1 MIESN
6 QENLNSNTETV
17 DTQTFDIEGKLNQKV
32 NKLGTFSLN
41 MLRSLGLWRLVGY
54 AFLVLFALDLAE
66 IFIPPQLL
74 NPEWEFQTVATIVE
88 RVAIPFIALILIFHG
103 GNYLRKGWEFIAL
116 TSLSWLSLLVGIL
129 FLFSVP
135 LGIMNTIRIDT
146 LTNKQINNATNQRLE
161 VLKQVETRLKDVQ
174 NKQDMQVL
182 ISELNS
188 GNAPVIENDQQLNQA
203 KTNLTEFIKNS
214 RNQLN
219 SQAEMASKQGRKSL
233 LKRSVKMNLGALISG
248 ILFIMTWQMTK
259 WARIRETINN

>member
-6 QENLNSNTETV
+6 QESLNSNTETV
-17 DTQTFDIEGKLNQKV
+17 DIQGKLNQKV
-32 NKLGTFSLN
+32 DKLGTFSLN

-54 AFLVLFALDLAE
+54 AFLILFALDLAE
-66 IFIPPQLL
+66 ILIPPQFL
-74 NPEWEFQTVATIVE
+74 NPEWEFQTLGTIVE

-103 GNYLRKGWEFIAL
+103 GNYLRKGWEFVAL
-116 TSLSWLSLLVGIL
+116 PSLSWLSLLVGIL
-129 FLFSVP
+129 FLLFVP
-135 LGIMNTIRIDT
+135 LGIINTIRIDT
-146 LTNKQINNATNQRLE
+146 LTNKQITKATNQRLE

-182 ISELNS
+182 ISQLNS
-188 GNAPVIENDQQLNQA
+188 GNAPVIENDQQLTQV

-219 SQAEMASKQGRKSL
+219 NQAEMARKQGKKSL
-233 LKRSVKMNLGALISG
+233 LKRSVKWNLGALISG